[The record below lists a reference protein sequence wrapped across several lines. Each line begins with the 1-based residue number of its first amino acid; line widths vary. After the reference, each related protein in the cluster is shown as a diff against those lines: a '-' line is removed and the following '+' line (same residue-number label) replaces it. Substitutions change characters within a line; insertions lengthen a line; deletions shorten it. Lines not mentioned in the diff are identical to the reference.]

1 MRTDI
6 SLEFII
12 DGRTAFTSAGKWL
25 HPLFELEEYLG
36 ARGIDGSSGEVHD
49 RIVGRA
55 SAFLITRLG
64 IRKVHAGLLSRLGKE
79 VFDREGVAYSWDN
92 LVDEIE
98 CRTESILRHVT
109 DAEVAYPILLERAQA
124 ARRKGTITAE
134 EGGS

>member
-1 MRTDI
+1 MTPVPPRWYVRSGPKEYEVRTDI

-64 IRKVHAGLLSRLGKE
+64 IRRCTP
-79 VFDREGVAYSWDN
+79 D
-92 LVDEIE
+92 
-98 CRTESILRHVT
+98 C
-109 DAEVAYPILLERAQA
+109 
-124 ARRKGTITAE
+124 
-134 EGGS
+134 